1 MNRVYVYDTT
11 LRDGAQTEGV
21 SFSVADKLDVVTR
34 LDQLGV
40 DYIKG
45 GWPGS
50 NAKDLE
56 FFYRLKS
63 LPLRHSRVVAFT
75 STRRKGQ
82 KIEQDEPMKMVLGTD
97 LAHCAVVGKTWDFH
111 VEKAL
116 QTDLGENLAMIRD
129 TVRFLKDRDIEV
141 LFDAEHFFDGYSN
154 NSVYALE
161 ALYTAKNA
169 GADWL
174 ILCDT
179 NGGALPS
186 AIARAVADV
195 RANGLGPVGIHA
207 HNDGGLAIANTLF
220 AVDAGATQ
228 VQVTVNGLG
237 ERCGNADMCSV
248 VPNLVHKMKH
258 VCTMGEQGLRD
269 LKSISEHLYTL
280 TGIKP
285 QAHQPY
291 VGRSAFAHK
300 AGIHVSAVM
309 RDPKLYEHLAP
320 DAVGNER
327 RVLVSELSGAS
338 NIAFYLESRG
348 VQATPAQI
356 QEILG
361 QVKLAEQKGYVLE
374 HAPETLEWIVSR
386 ALFDNKGR
394 AALHASAECHSVE
407 HGMECHWQWLDKEEG
422 RHETPGVGVGRTE
435 TEALFSAAGFAAQGV
450 VLINAITTEIIH
462 SDQSARCRV
471 RVEFEA
477 LGRYG
482 CFMGVGYDSLSASVD
497 ALTQMAELFHFR
509 QADKTAETAV

>member
-21 SFSVADKLDVVTR
+21 SFSVADKLDVVAR

-40 DYIKG
+40 DYIEG

-116 QTDLGENLAMIRD
+116 QTDLQENLAMIRD
-129 TVRFLKDRDIEV
+129 TVKFLKDRDIEV
-141 LFDAEHFFDGYSN
+141 LFDAEHFFDGYQHN
-154 NSVYALE
+154 PAYALE

-179 NGGALPS
+179 NGGSLPS
-186 AIARAVADV
+186 EVARAVADV
-195 RANGLGPVGIHA
+195 RTNGLGPVGIHA

-237 ERCGNADMCSV
+237 ERCGNADLCSV
-248 VPNLVHKMKH
+248 VPNLIHKMKRD
-258 VCTMGEQGLRD
+258 CAMGERLRE
-269 LKSISEHLYTL
+269 LKSVSEHLYTL

-285 QAHQPY
+285 DAHQPY

-348 VQATPAQI
+348 IQATSAQI
-356 QEILG
+356 QEILR
-361 QVKLAEQKGYVLE
+361 QVKSAEQMGYVLE
-374 HAPETLEWIVSR
+374 QAPETLEWIVSR
-386 ALFDNKGR
+386 ALALGKGKTFF
-394 AALHASAECHSVE
+394 HASAQCHSVE
-407 HGMECHWQWLDKEEG
+407 QGIECHWQWLRDEG
-422 RHETPGVGVGRTE
+422 DHQMKPSVGVGRTE
-435 TEALFSAAGFAAQGV
+435 TEALFNAAGFGAQGAT
-450 VLINAITTEIIH
+450 LISAITTEIIH

-477 LGRYG
+477 LERYG
-482 CFMGVGYDSLSASVD
+482 CVMGIGYDSLSASVD
-497 ALTQMAELFHFR
+497 ALTQMAELLQFR
-509 QADKTAETAV
+509 QVQKTTETAV